1 MLTFTVAEFCSDHTS
16 QWACI
21 SDKLGKYFSIN
32 NWEPLLFSTA
42 VMHGNQ
48 MLYTLPCAS
57 TISGCIKVQVLD
69 GYLHYEDGSVKAVG
83 TPSVDVKLCNVS
95 VQFLYENHISGSN
108 HNAISNA
115 LHSTLF
121 GAGLVRAL
129 SHAELRVVYEKPS
142 QASKRPFA
150 SSPIT
155 GVDTIRKGFLLLQD
169 GTLLDILIRTY
180 SDSHIQFHDGDFM
193 VFGQGHVFIR
203 LIRRC
208 VV

>member
-21 SDKLGKYFSIN
+21 SDKLGKYFSID
-32 NWEPLLFSTA
+32 NWEPLLFSTS

-95 VQFLYENHISGSN
+95 VQFLIENQFSGSN
-108 HNAISNA
+108 HNGISNA
-115 LHSTLF
+115 LQSTLF
-121 GAGLVRAL
+121 GAELVRVL
-129 SHAELRVVYEKPS
+129 SHAELRVVYEKT
-142 QASKRPFA
+142 SKAFKRADVFV
-150 SSPIT
+150 PIT
-155 GVDTIRKGFLLLQD
+155 AVDTIRKGSLLLQD

-193 VFGQGHVFIR
+193 VFGPGRVYIR
-203 LIRRC
+203 IIRRC
-208 VV
+208 IV